1 MSNPWSGYTITMA
14 SPPPP
19 LYHYDLAN
27 HSGHFASDHF
37 AYQETCDY
45 FTYDEMAWGFLLG
58 YMGFI
63 GTFCILN
70 ETYRLF
76 RSWFSFRRSGFS
88 SGRSTKPS
96 SEAIL
101 KPRKSRA
108 VSKKRLR
115 STKGRPQRSLKKRRR
130 SSCPSKFVMPS
141 FRPYDLVYVPG
152 LRAEVSSSSSI
163 LPKDSS
169 HRPLRNLDDGSSEA
183 PRPSSV
189 GPLMLLSFDHLY
201 KLEGLTHALVGKVF
215 RQAFFDLYFPHH
227 SYEWT
232 EGLDP
237 KLLYFHWTTPQA
249 LRKAKSLLRHR
260 LALSPSLL
268 VEAKEHLSEV
278 PVPLLTWDPFKDR
291 IWYIREP
298 AVREEMVKRLIERS
312 LWPSHVRISLDPSDP
327 YDLGFF
333 PGEMMEDY
341 VSSQTYEKLLYEAG
355 GRKMVTVLRPHRF
368 PSLMVYYF

>member
-19 LYHYDLAN
+19 LHHFDLAN
-27 HSGHFASDHF
+27 HSGHFASDRFASDRF
-37 AYQETCDY
+37 AYQEI
-45 FTYDEMAWGFLLG
+45 DEMAWGFLLG

-63 GTFCILN
+63 GTFFILN

-76 RSWFSFRRSGFS
+76 RSWFSFRQSGFS

-108 VSKKRLR
+108 VSKKRFR

-130 SSCPSKFVMPS
+130 SSFPSKSVMPS

-152 LRAEVSSSSSI
+152 LWAKVSSYSLS
-163 LPKDSS
+163 KDSS
-169 HRPLRNLDDGSSEA
+169 YRPLMNLDDGSSET
-183 PRPSSV
+183 PGPSSA

-201 KLEGLTHALVGKVF
+201 RVEGLTHALVGKVY

-237 KLLYFHWTTPQA
+237 NLLYFHWTTPLA
-249 LRKAKSLLRHR
+249 LCKAKSLLRHR
-260 LALSPSLL
+260 LDLSPSLL
-268 VEAKEHLSEV
+268 VEAREHLSEV
-278 PVPLLTWDPFKDR
+278 PVPFLTWDPFKDR
-291 IWYIREP
+291 IWYIRES
-298 AVREEMVKRLIERS
+298 ALREEMVKRLIERS
-312 LWPSHVRISLDPSDP
+312 LWPSHVRISFDLSEP

-333 PGEMMEDY
+333 PGEMMEDF
-341 VSSQTYEKLLYEAG
+341 VSSQTYQKLLYEAG
-355 GRKMVTVLRPHRF
+355 GRQMVTVLRPHRF